1 MSARAT
7 ASATLPAIASA
18 IVIGASSYYLWKRI
32 VKRSGKITVTALNIY
47 PVKSCRELSVDAAVP
62 TPRGFAG
69 DRIAQ
74 VTDANGKF
82 CTPRAPDKV
91 KLFHVQAEVWG
102 DDRLILRTPHVEDSI
117 EVDTSTENTF
127 LPKKVEVLC
136 APDKLELLDY
146 GDDAAQWLEKATG
159 IQSVPG
165 CRLTGMGPTFN
176 RSSVINPDQ
185 GDTIPTSDGKAPMSL
200 ADEAPYLL
208 VNIAS
213 LKDLNKRLKAR
224 GKKSVDVR
232 RFRPNIV
239 VSGLKPWEEDSLKR
253 VRING
258 VEFLVWQ
265 RCGRCVMTTID
276 RDTLERGPEPLATLS
291 TFRERA
297 NGQRNFGV
305 HLIPVAE
312 SIVDGS
318 LVAVDDEV
326 EVLEYDE
333 DRRKEWLK
341 LFG

>member
-1 MSARAT
+1 MNSRAT
-7 ASATLPAIASA
+7 SSATSLPIIASA
-18 IVIGASSYYLWKRI
+18 VVIAASSYYLWKRI
-32 VKRSGKITVTALNIY
+32 IKRSGSSITVTALNIF
-47 PVKSCRELSVDAAVP
+47 PVKSCRELPVDVGVP

-74 VTDANGKF
+74 VTDANGKY
-82 CTPRAPDKV
+82 CTPREKDKD

-102 DDRLILRTPHVEDSI
+102 DDRLILRSPDVEETI
-117 EVDTSTENTF
+117 EIDTSTEKTF
-127 LPKKVEVLC
+127 TSKSVEVSG
-136 APDKLELLDY
+136 APAKLELLDY

-159 IQSVPG
+159 IPG

-185 GDTIPTSDGKAPMSL
+185 GEEIPTSDGKAPVSL
-200 ADEAPYLL
+200 ADEASYLL
-208 VNIAS
+208 VNLAS

-224 GKKSVDVR
+224 GKKPVDVR

-239 VSGLKPWEEDSLKR
+239 ITGLKPWEEDSLKR
-253 VRING
+253 IRING
-258 VEFLVWQ
+258 VEYMVWQ
-265 RCGRCVMTTID
+265 RCGRCIMTTID

-305 HLIPVAE
+305 HLIPVA
-312 SIVDGS
+312 STIVDGS
-318 LVAVDDEV
+318 LVAVNDEV

-333 DRRKEWLK
+333 DRRKEWLE